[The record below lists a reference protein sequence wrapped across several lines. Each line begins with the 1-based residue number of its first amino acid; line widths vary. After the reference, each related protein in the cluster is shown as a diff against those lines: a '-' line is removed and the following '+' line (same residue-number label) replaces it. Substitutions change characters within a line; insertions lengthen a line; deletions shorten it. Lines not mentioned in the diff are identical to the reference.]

1 MQTFLVALELDLF
14 LLDLGLEVGLVGGHV
29 LDVVLNLLNVVL
41 HGADRQLQSGL
52 NLLYKCGFVDS
63 LAYRGKCTIPLP
75 QHSTYI

>member
-52 NLLYKCGFVDS
+52 NLL
-63 LAYRGKCTIPLP
+63 
-75 QHSTYI
+75 